1 MASFLQSAS
10 ITLVMAFKILLL
22 IVFQNKPLVVFRLF
36 CYAISIRLGVLIQL
50 FLYRQGHPF
59 RLYRRE

>member
-22 IVFQNKPLVVFRLF
+22 LVFQNKPLVVCRLF
-36 CYAISIRLGVLIQL
+36 CYALSIRLGVLIQL
-50 FLYRQGHPF
+50 FLYRQGYPF
-59 RLYRRE
+59 RLYRR